1 MKHMKTACSI
11 VLISILLILVFS
23 ISASANSWG
32 LRGDLLDKVSAVNTW
47 NDYSTICKQAGD
59 AAVMGSRYHN
69 ALMLVEDGELKVY
82 TTAVHQPGSPR
93 DDVVGIEKNGDAL
106 ILAYGKYGKG
116 ERYVF
121 KNCEYGYCLTDV
133 MVGEFRMELVNE
145 DGWQRFKAYDAY
157 DESYLSWVPYL
168 SQFNIE
174 LFPRSVDEVKHL
186 NYMLAVLESGSQVL
200 PEDGLY
206 RSNVGKGTAP
216 VYSAPFGNAAWRAGK
231 GKASVGLKGDF
242 WTLKTFAGSDGEAYT
257 LIKYDVSERTQRFG
271 YVRSKDIKEEYDF
284 EIQDDLINVDLVAR
298 RDTYLTDDP
307 DVSQYPQFKVPE
319 GTQFKCM
326 ATYDD
331 EYAYVSAE
339 VKDGKFVDGGQ
350 IVWGFVPLADLDVDP
365 AGNYY
370 GEVQPDAMI
379 RLEGEWQF
387 YAGGNQAQDKLIFYP
402 DGTYQGVYAK
412 GDDLGD
418 EVDTGMYTVRA
429 HNPDCNLY
437 WNDPPYELTL
447 MDEDG
452 TVNIKGLSFG
462 EQDGEETFSLTFWE
476 GGGGYVRIKESEDG
490 GNG

>member
-1 MKHMKTACSI
+1 MKRT
-11 VLISILLILVFS
+11 SILLIMLLMFMGAAC
-23 ISASANSWG
+23 ASANSWG
-32 LRGDLLDKVSAVNTW
+32 LRGDLLDKVSAVKAW
-47 NDYSTICKQAGD
+47 NDYSTVCRQAGD

-69 ALMLVEDGELKVY
+69 ALMMAEDGGLKVY
-82 TTAVHQPGSPR
+82 TTAVYQPESPQAR
-93 DDVVGIEKNGDAL
+93 LVSLEKDGDAL
-106 ILAYGKYGKG
+106 ILAYPKAGKG

-121 KNCEYGYCLTDV
+121 SPCQYGYCLTLAMIGD
-133 MVGEFRMELVNE
+133 FTMELVNE
-145 DGWQRFKAYDAY
+145 DGWERFKVYDGER
-157 DESYLSWVPYL
+157 ESCLSWVPYL
-168 SQFNIE
+168 SRFNIE

-186 NYMLAVLESGSQVL
+186 NFMLAALDSGRQVL
-200 PEDGLY
+200 PEDGLC

-216 VYSAPFGNAAWRAGK
+216 VYSAPFGESAWRAGK
-231 GKASVGLKGDF
+231 GKASVGLKGEF

-271 YVRSKDIKEEYDF
+271 FVRSKEIKEEYDF
-284 EIQDDLINVDLVAR
+284 EMQGDLINVDLVAR

-339 VKDGKFVDGGQ
+339 VKDGKLVSGGQ
-350 IVWGFVPLADLDVDP
+350 IVWGFVPIMDLDVDP

-370 GEVQPDAMI
+370 GEVQPDAMN
-379 RLEGEWQF
+379 RLEGEWRF
-387 YAGGNQAQDKLIFYP
+387 YAGGNQAQDRLIFYP
-402 DGTYQGVYAK
+402 DGTYQGIYAK

-418 EVDTGMYTVRA
+418 EIDTGTYTVTKY
-429 HNPDCNLY
+429 NPDCNLY
-437 WNDPPYELTL
+437 WNDPPYELMLT
-447 MDEDG
+447 DEDG

-462 EQDGEETFSLTFWE
+462 EHEGEETFSLTFWE
-476 GGGGYVRIKESEDG
+476 GGGGYMRINEGKDD

>member
-1 MKHMKTACSI
+1 MKKACSV
-11 VLISILLILVFS
+11 VLVSALLILVFS

-32 LRGDLLDKVSAVNTW
+32 LRGDLLDKVSNVNTW
-47 NDYSTICKQAGD
+47 NDYGAICEQAGD

-69 ALMLVEDGELKVY
+69 ALMLVEDGRLKVY
-82 TTAVHQPGSPR
+82 TTAVYQPGSQR
-93 DDVVGIEKNGDAL
+93 ESAVSIEKDGDAL
-106 ILAYGKYGKG
+106 ILAYPKSGKG

-121 KNCEYGYCLTDV
+121 SPCQYGYCLTLAMIGDY
-133 MVGEFRMELVNE
+133 FTMELVNE
-145 DGWQRFKAYDAY
+145 DGWERFKVYDGE
-157 DESYLSWVPYL
+157 DESYLSWIPYL
-168 SQFNIE
+168 SRFNIE

-186 NYMLAVLESGSQVL
+186 NDMLAVLDSGSQVL
-200 PEDGLY
+200 PEEGLY

-216 VYSAPFGNAAWRAGK
+216 VYSAPFGDAAWRAGK
-231 GKASVGLKGDF
+231 GKASVGLRGEF
-242 WTLKTFAGSDGEAYT
+242 WTLKTFAGSDGETYT
-257 LIKYDVSERTQRFG
+257 FIKYDVSERTQRFG

-284 EIQDDLINVDLVAR
+284 EMQDDLINVDLVAR

-319 GTQFKCM
+319 GTQLKCM
-326 ATYDD
+326 AVYD
-331 EYAYVSAE
+331 EYAYVSAN
-339 VKDGKFVDGGQ
+339 VKDGEFADGGQ
-350 IVWGFVPLADLDVDP
+350 IVWGFVPIMDLDVDP

-370 GEVQPDAMI
+370 GEVQQDAMN
-379 RLEGEWQF
+379 RLEGAWRF

-418 EVDTGMYTVRA
+418 EIDTGVYTVRA

-452 TVNIKGLSFG
+452 TVNIKGLTFG
-462 EQDGEETFSLTFWE
+462 ETEGEETFSLSFWE
-476 GGGGYVRIKESEDG
+476 GGGGYQRIEESEDG